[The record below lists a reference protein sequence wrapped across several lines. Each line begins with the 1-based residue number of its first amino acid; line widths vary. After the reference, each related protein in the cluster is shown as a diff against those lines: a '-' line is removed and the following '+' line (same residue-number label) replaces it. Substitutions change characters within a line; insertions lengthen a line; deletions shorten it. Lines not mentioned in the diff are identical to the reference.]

1 MNPIL
6 AEFIGTA
13 ILLIFGSGVVAN
25 VSLKN
30 TFGSGNPPWII
41 ITTAW
46 GLAVFTAVFI
56 TGQFSGAHL
65 NPAVTLGLAVIGKFS
80 WLKVGPYMLAQL
92 GGAIVG
98 SWLVYLFYWSH
109 FKETEDE
116 DTVKGVFCTSP
127 AIRNLPINFFNE
139 VIGTF
144 MLVFGV
150 FYIVGP
156 TIDIHGVQINGFG
169 LGSLDAL
176 PVGLLVWVIG
186 LSLGGTTGYAI
197 NHVRDF
203 GPRLVFFL
211 IPRKNKISADWQYAW
226 VPVFGPFMGA
236 LLAGLLYISIGQ

>member
-1 MNPIL
+1 MNPLI
-6 AEFIGTA
+6 AEFIGTT

-30 TFGSGNPPWII
+30 TYGSGNPSWII

-65 NPAVTLGLAVIGKFS
+65 NPAVTLGLAFIGKFD
-80 WLKVGPYMLAQL
+80 WTLVIPYMAAQL
-92 GGAIVG
+92 AGAMLG
-98 SWLVYLFYWSH
+98 SWLVYLFYWNH
-109 FKETEDE
+109 FKQTDDE
-116 DTVKGVFCTSP
+116 HTVKGVFCTSP
-127 AIRNLPINFFNE
+127 AIRNFPINLFNE
-139 VIGTF
+139 TLGTF

-150 FYIVGP
+150 FFIVGP
-156 TIDIHGVQINGFG
+156 TIDINGVEVNGFG

-197 NHVRDF
+197 NPARDF

-211 IPRKNKISADWQYAW
+211 IPRKNKVSVDWQYAII
-226 VPVFGPFMGA
+226 PILGPMAGA
-236 LLAGLLYISIGQ
+236 ILAGILFLSIR

>member
-6 AEFIGTA
+6 AEFLGTA
-13 ILLIFGSGVVAN
+13 ILLVFGSGVVAN

-30 TFGSGNPPWII
+30 TFGSGNPGWII

-65 NPAVTLGLAVIGKFS
+65 NPAVTLGLAFIGKFA
-80 WLKVGPYMLAQL
+80 WANVGPYMIAQL
-92 GGAIVG
+92 AGAMMG
-98 SWLVYLFYWSH
+98 SWVVYLFYWSH

-116 DTVKGVFCTSP
+116 NTVKGVFCTSP
-127 AIRNLPINFFNE
+127 AIRNYPINFFNE
-139 VIGTF
+139 ALGTF

-156 TIDIHGVQINGFG
+156 TIDINGVQVNGFG

-197 NHVRDF
+197 NPARDF
-203 GPRLVFFL
+203 GPRLVYFL
-211 IPRKNKISADWQYAW
+211 IPRKNKITVDWQYAV
-226 VPVFGPFMGA
+226 VPLFGPFVGA
-236 LLAGLLYISIGQ
+236 ILAGLLFLLVS